1 MGEQTK
7 HQESSGVD
15 QIYKRD
21 AVELARTLNANI
33 GIVAY
38 GKAFYFYQGL
48 LEEMERK
55 SGMTIELGHLV
66 ELCREEGKEIGP
78 RFNRCFVSLNAL
90 GVSEEEW
97 LQDLKEIG
105 DAPDGGTVDE
115 EEDDEEMEDEGL
127 SLSSST
133 PGE

>member
-1 MGEQTK
+1 MDEQVK
-7 HQESSGVD
+7 QQGMDGQD
-15 QIYKRD
+15 QTFSRD
-21 AVELARTLNANI
+21 AVELSRTLNAHI

-38 GKAFYFYQGL
+38 GKAFYFYQRL
-48 LEEMERK
+48 LEEMEKK
-55 SGMTIELGHLV
+55 SGQTIMLGHLV

-105 DAPDGGTVDE
+105 DAPDDDTEDE
-115 EEDDEEMEDEGL
+115 EDEDSEDDV
-127 SLSSST
+127 
-133 PGE
+133 

>member
-1 MGEQTK
+1 MDKQVKQQGMDGQ
-7 HQESSGVD
+7 D
-15 QIYKRD
+15 QIFSRD
-21 AVELARTLNANI
+21 AVELSRTLNAHI

-105 DAPDGGTVDE
+105 DAPDDDTEDE
-115 EEDDEEMEDEGL
+115 EDEDSEDEG
-127 SLSSST
+127 
-133 PGE
+133 

>member
-115 EEDDEEMEDEGL
+115 EEDDEELEDEG
-127 SLSSST
+127 
-133 PGE
+133 

>member
-38 GKAFYFYQGL
+38 GKACYFYQGL

-115 EEDDEEMEDEGL
+115 EEDDEEMEDEG
-127 SLSSST
+127 
-133 PGE
+133 

>member
-15 QIYKRD
+15 QSYKRD

-115 EEDDEEMEDEGL
+115 EEDDEEMEDEG
-127 SLSSST
+127 
-133 PGE
+133 

>member
-1 MGEQTK
+1 MDEQTK
-7 HQESSGVD
+7 QQESGGVD

-115 EEDDEEMEDEGL
+115 EEDDEEMEDEG
-127 SLSSST
+127 
-133 PGE
+133 

>member
-1 MGEQTK
+1 MAEQVK
-7 HQESSGVD
+7 QQGMDGQD
-15 QIYKRD
+15 QIFGRD
-21 AVELARTLNANI
+21 AVELSRNLNAHI

-48 LEEMERK
+48 LEEMEKK
-55 SGMTIELGHLV
+55 SGQTIMLGHLV

-105 DAPDGGTVDE
+105 DAPDDDTEDE
-115 EEDDEEMEDEGL
+115 EGEDSEDDV
-127 SLSSST
+127 
-133 PGE
+133 

>member
-90 GVSEEEW
+90 DVTEEQW
-97 LQDLKEIG
+97 LQELEEIG
-105 DAPDGGTVDE
+105 NGSDGGTEDEEE
-115 EEDDEEMEDEGL
+115 EEDDV
-127 SLSSST
+127 
-133 PGE
+133 

>member
-1 MGEQTK
+1 MDEQVK
-7 HQESSGVD
+7 QQGMDGQD
-15 QIYKRD
+15 QIFGRD
-21 AVELARTLNANI
+21 AVELSRNLNAHI

-48 LEEMERK
+48 LEEMEKK
-55 SGMTIELGHLV
+55 SGQTIMLGHLV

-105 DAPDGGTVDE
+105 DAPDDDTEDE
-115 EEDDEEMEDEGL
+115 EDEDSEDDV
-127 SLSSST
+127 
-133 PGE
+133 

>member
-1 MGEQTK
+1 MAEQVK
-7 HQESSGVD
+7 QQGMDGQD
-15 QIYKRD
+15 QIFGRD
-21 AVELARTLNANI
+21 AVELSRNLNAHI

-48 LEEMERK
+48 LEEMGKK
-55 SGMTIELGHLV
+55 SGQTIMLGHLV

-105 DAPDGGTVDE
+105 DAPDDDTEDE
-115 EEDDEEMEDEGL
+115 EDEG
-127 SLSSST
+127 
-133 PGE
+133 

>member
-1 MGEQTK
+1 MDEQVK
-7 HQESSGVD
+7 QQGMDGQD
-15 QIYKRD
+15 QIFSRD
-21 AVELARTLNANI
+21 AVELSRTLNAHI

-115 EEDDEEMEDEGL
+115 EEDDEEMEDEG
-127 SLSSST
+127 
-133 PGE
+133 

>member
-1 MGEQTK
+1 MDKQAKQHGMDGLEQIF
-7 HQESSGVD
+7 S
-15 QIYKRD
+15 RD
-21 AVELARTLNANI
+21 AVDMSRRLNAHI

-115 EEDDEEMEDEGL
+115 EEDDEEMEDEG
-127 SLSSST
+127 
-133 PGE
+133 

>member
-1 MGEQTK
+1 MDEQVK
-7 HQESSGVD
+7 QQGMDGQD
-15 QIYKRD
+15 QIFGRD
-21 AVELARTLNANI
+21 AVELSRNLNAHI

-48 LEEMERK
+48 LEEMEKK
-55 SGMTIELGHLV
+55 SGQTIMLGHLV

-105 DAPDGGTVDE
+105 DAPDDDTEDE
-115 EEDDEEMEDEGL
+115 EDEDSEDEG
-127 SLSSST
+127 
-133 PGE
+133 

>member
-21 AVELARTLNANI
+21 AVELARTLNANL

-48 LEEMERK
+48 LEERERK

-115 EEDDEEMEDEGL
+115 EEDDEEMEDEG
-127 SLSSST
+127 
-133 PGE
+133 

>member
-1 MGEQTK
+1 MDKQAKQQGMDGLEQIF
-7 HQESSGVD
+7 S
-15 QIYKRD
+15 RD
-21 AVELARTLNANI
+21 AVDMSRRLNAHI

-97 LQDLKEIG
+97 RQDLKEIG
-105 DAPDGGTVDE
+105 DAPDDDTEDE
-115 EEDDEEMEDEGL
+115 EDEDSEDEG
-127 SLSSST
+127 
-133 PGE
+133 

>member
-7 HQESSGVD
+7 HQVSSGVD

-21 AVELARTLNANI
+21 AVELSRSLNTHV

-66 ELCREEGKEIGP
+66 ELCREEGREVDLCH
-78 RFNRCFVSLNAL
+78 NRCFVSLNAL
-90 GVSEEEW
+90 DVTEEQW
-97 LQDLKEIG
+97 LKELEEIG
-105 DAPDGGTVDE
+105 NGSDGGTEDE
-115 EEDDEEMEDEGL
+115 EEDDV
-127 SLSSST
+127 
-133 PGE
+133 

>member
-21 AVELARTLNANI
+21 AVELSRSLNAHV

-115 EEDDEEMEDEGL
+115 EEDDEEMEDEG
-127 SLSSST
+127 
-133 PGE
+133 

>member
-1 MGEQTK
+1 MDEQVK
-7 HQESSGVD
+7 QQGMDGQD
-15 QIYKRD
+15 QIFGRD
-21 AVELARTLNANI
+21 AVELSRNLNAHI

-48 LEEMERK
+48 LEEMEKK
-55 SGMTIELGHLV
+55 SGQTIMLGHLV

-78 RFNRCFVSLNAL
+78 RFNSCFVSLNAL

-105 DAPDGGTVDE
+105 DAPDDDTEDE
-115 EEDDEEMEDEGL
+115 EDEDSEDEG
-127 SLSSST
+127 
-133 PGE
+133 